1 MEQKNKSTEEKLRSV
16 RHIALDM
23 DGTIYCGSTLF
34 DCTLPFLATLR
45 RLGIGYSFMT
55 NNPTRSI
62 ADYVAKLRAMGVE
75 ATADQVYSTSVATI
89 EFIKTNHPE
98 WRRLFILG
106 TASMTAEF
114 VAAGFEPTSDSPDDR
129 PDALVV
135 SFDTSLRYER
145 FCRAAWWV
153 KEGLPYLAT
162 NPDQYCPTDSRT
174 VLIDC
179 AAIYGAIEIATSR
192 RPDTVIGKPNAEI
205 LRSVARRQGVA
216 VNEIAMVGDRLT
228 TDVQTAHNA
237 GAVGVL
243 VLSGETSPE
252 QAAAAIPQP
261 HITVQDIGEL
271 GRLLESVHEK

>member
-1 MEQKNKSTEEKLRSV
+1 MYFAYYGAKNKSTEEKLRSV

-114 VAAGFEPTSDSPDDR
+114 VQPDSSLSDSPR
-129 PDALVV
+129 PPRC
-135 SFDTSLRYER
+135 TRGQLRHLAPLRTFLPARGGQKRDCPTWPPTLIHTAPPTAER
-145 FCRAAWWV
+145 FLSTAQPSTAPLRLPPRATRYR
-153 KEGLPYLAT
+153 KLA
-162 NPDQYCPTDSRT
+162 NP
-174 VLIDC
+174 
-179 AAIYGAIEIATSR
+179 R
-192 RPDTVIGKPNAEI
+192 RNTPFGGSSTRG
-205 LRSVARRQGVA
+205 
-216 VNEIAMVGDRLT
+216 
-228 TDVQTAHNA
+228 
-237 GAVGVL
+237 
-243 VLSGETSPE
+243 SG
-252 QAAAAIPQP
+252 Q
-261 HITVQDIGEL
+261 
-271 GRLLESVHEK
+271 